1 MGIANVPPK
10 SPAEPLPQQPAIK
23 SNVLR
28 DEVINAGYIPL
39 KSLVPYA
46 QGKPWMSTFFNQ
58 KLGPGSEPAPPQ
70 LDSAKSLQSY
80 LRISK
85 FVMKV
90 QSELSRNPNKEKGE
104 MEVVGAAIILPGVV
118 PNIYDAFTA
127 DIGDGKVG
135 FFVVTDVE
143 QLSIYNDAAYQIEY
157 GLYDYY
163 TPDIEAQMRDR
174 VTQEAVYDMDYVN
187 TGKNP
192 IIAYDEYFT
201 RERLERE
208 ELGLCD
214 HFFSQFFSKDVG
226 TLQVPD
232 ADAWNK
238 LYDPYHTQFVDRL
251 IEHYKRPSRMRM
263 LVLDASMNGINVP
276 VTLWD
281 MLVKQDVRQFAYVQR
296 EMQMVPTKYFRGGS
310 VLMGG
315 VAYSGFHDVVF
326 PVVDGAPLMQRDI
339 LGDTSTNG
347 DYSGLLFIRLG
358 YTNSYVLSPAFYE
371 QRRADMNV
379 LEREVHNLITGQPI
393 NVDNVDQLLNAY
405 YTAPKLVQ
413 FYAFPLL
420 VTLCRTASQRL
431 V

>member
-1 MGIANVPPK
+1 MAIAKVPPVA
-10 SPAEPLPQQPAIK
+10 PAAPLPQPPEIK
-23 SNVLR
+23 SNVLQ
-28 DEVINAGYIPL
+28 DEVVNAGYTPL
-39 KSLVPYA
+39 KSLITYA
-46 QGKPWMSTFFNQ
+46 SGKNWMSTFFNQ
-58 KLGPGSEPAPPQ
+58 KLGPGSEPMAPQ
-70 LDSAKSLQSY
+70 LDDAKSMQSY
-80 LRISK
+80 LRIRK
-85 FVMKV
+85 FTLKV
-90 QSELSRNPNKEKGE
+90 QSELSRNPNQEKGE
-104 MEVVGAAIILPGVV
+104 MEVTGAAIILPGVV
-118 PNIYDAFTA
+118 PNIHDAFTA
-127 DIGDGKVG
+127 DIGDGNVG
-135 FFVVTDVE
+135 FFVITNVE
-143 QLSIYNDAAYQIEY
+143 QLSMYNDAAYQIEY

-163 TPDIEAQMRDR
+163 TPTISEQMESR
-174 VTQEAVYDMDYVN
+174 VVQDAVYDMDYVH

-226 TLQVPD
+226 TLQ
-232 ADAWNK
+232 
-238 LYDPYHTQFVDRL
+238 
-251 IEHYKRPSRMRM
+251 M

-296 EMQMVPTKYFRGGS
+296 DMQMVGTSYFRGGS

-326 PVVDGAPLMQRDI
+326 PVTDGAPLSQRDI
-339 LGDTSTNG
+339 LGDESTNG
-347 DYSGLLFIRLG
+347 DATGMLFKRLG
-358 YTNSYVLSPAFYE
+358 YTRNYVLSAAFYD
-371 QRRADMNV
+371 QRRVEMTL

-393 NVDNVDQLLNAY
+393 SVDNVDQMLNVY
-405 YTAPKLVQ
+405 YTSPKLVQ

>member
-1 MGIANVPPK
+1 MGIAEIPK
-10 SPAEPLPQQPAIK
+10 KKPDVPLPKPPEIK

-28 DEVINAGYIPL
+28 DEVINAGYTPL
-39 KSLVPYA
+39 KSLVTYA
-46 QGKPWMSTFFNQ
+46 QGKPWMSTFFSQ
-58 KLGPGSEPAPPQ
+58 KLAKGSEPMPPQ
-70 LDSAKSLQSY
+70 FDDAKSLQSY
-80 LRISK
+80 LQINK
-85 FVMKV
+85 FVLKV
-90 QSELSRNPNKEKGE
+90 QAELARNPNDDGE
-104 MEVVGAAIILPGVV
+104 TELTGEAIILPGVV
-118 PNIYDAFTA
+118 PNIYDAFIA
-127 DIGDGKVG
+127 DIGDGRMG
-135 FFVVTDVE
+135 FFIVNRVE
-143 QLSIYNDAAYQIEY
+143 QLSVYNDAAYQIGY

-163 TPDIEAQMRDR
+163 TKPIQEQMEAR
-174 VTQEAVYDMDYVN
+174 VVQRAVYDMDYVH

-208 ELGLCD
+208 EQNLCD

-232 ADAWNK
+232 ADSFNK
-238 LYDPYHTQFVDRL
+238 LYDPYHTRFVDRL
-251 IEHYKRPSRMRM
+251 IETYKRPSRMRM
-263 LVLDASMNGINVP
+263 LVLDESMNDVNVP

-281 MLVKQDVRQFAYVQR
+281 MLVKQDVRQFSYVQR
-296 EMQMVPTKYFRGGS
+296 DMQMVPSKYFRGGS

-326 PVVDGAPLMQRDI
+326 PVCDGAPLMQRDI
-339 LGDTSTNG
+339 LGDETTNG
-347 DYSGLLFIRLG
+347 DFSGMLFKRLG
-358 YTNSYVLSPAFYE
+358 YKDNYVLSAAFYE
-371 QRRADMNV
+371 QRRVDMNL
-379 LEREVHNLITGQPI
+379 LEREIHNLITGQPI
-393 NVDNVDQLLNAY
+393 NVDNVDLLLNTY

>member
-1 MGIANVPPK
+1 MAIAKVPPVA
-10 SPAEPLPQQPAIK
+10 PAAPLPQPPEIK
-23 SNVLR
+23 SNVLQ
-28 DEVINAGYIPL
+28 DEVVNAGYTPL
-39 KSLVPYA
+39 KSLITYA
-46 QGKPWMSTFFNQ
+46 SGKNWMSTFFNQ
-58 KLGPGSEPAPPQ
+58 KLGPGSEPMAPQ
-70 LDSAKSLQSY
+70 LDDAKSMQSY
-80 LRISK
+80 LRIRK
-85 FVMKV
+85 FTLKV
-90 QSELSRNPNKEKGE
+90 QSELSRNPNQEKGE
-104 MEVVGAAIILPGVV
+104 MEVTGAAIILPGVV
-118 PNIYDAFTA
+118 PNIHDAFTA
-127 DIGDGKVG
+127 DIGDGNVG
-135 FFVVTDVE
+135 FFVITNVE
-143 QLSIYNDAAYQIEY
+143 QLSMYNDAAYQIEY

-163 TPDIEAQMRDR
+163 TPAISEQMESR
-174 VTQEAVYDMDYVN
+174 VVQDAVYDMDYVH

-251 IEHYKRPSRMRM
+251 IEHSKRPSRLRM
-263 LVLDASMNGINVP
+263 LVLDASMNGINAP

-296 EMQMVPTKYFRGGS
+296 DMQMVGTSYFRGGS

-326 PVVDGAPLMQRDI
+326 PVTDGAPLSQRDI
-339 LGDTSTNG
+339 LGDESTNG
-347 DYSGLLFIRLG
+347 DATGMLFKRLG
-358 YTNSYVLSPAFYE
+358 YTRNYVLSAAFYD
-371 QRRADMNV
+371 QRRVEMTL

-393 NVDNVDQLLNAY
+393 SVDNVDQMLNVY
-405 YTAPKLVQ
+405 YTSPKLVQ